1 MYPHLTSVIFKSE
14 GAEGFGVCSTA
25 AWRPFPNVSSGAN
38 GAKTATAADFDRND
52 LREVEFA
59 IFGVLMLPGSILQ
72 ESLNLFLGNRKL
84 INMIVKP
91 L

>member
-25 AWRPFPNVSSGAN
+25 ACRPFPNVTSGAN

-52 LREVEFA
+52 LRELEFA
-59 IFGVLMLPGSILQ
+59 IFGVLDVTRFDPSRIF
-72 ESLNLFLGNRKL
+72 ESLPWELEAYQYDR
-84 INMIVKP
+84 
-91 L
+91 